1 MAPCPPDHA
10 LPEGRPTLGSAA
22 LGANLHY
29 LGLDPIWV
37 RFSVTRGENLLSDTN
52 VFREEQTEKLLECTM
67 MAKILNKHNEI
78 NTDVFFLAPAKKKKK
93 KSPQNIMSP
102 PKDTSKNIHS
112 HFSYNSPKMRTTQ
125 VSINRK
131 TDKLWFIRKME
142 CNSTMLTHAVNL
154 ADFTL
159 NIF

>member
-1 MAPCPPDHA
+1 MTRAEHKAGERRRELSNRQASMAPCPPDHA

-93 KSPQNIMSP
+93 KSHLKI
-102 PKDTSKNIHS
+102 
-112 HFSYNSPKMRTTQ
+112 
-125 VSINRK
+125 
-131 TDKLWFIRKME
+131 
-142 CNSTMLTHAVNL
+142 
-154 ADFTL
+154 
-159 NIF
+159 